1 LARRSFIGGEAVTA
15 GLVDNKVF
23 VDAIRANRS
32 LARAMKR
39 RDFIA
44 TAGIATAALITGC
57 ESTGRTDLL
66 VSNYSSAAPGATG
79 AAPWITPALYELRIY
94 SINPGKAEALHNRF
108 RNHTLALFKK
118 HGIESIGYWMPVNS
132 ADQRLHFLLRYPD
145 REAREASWKAF
156 MADPEWQ
163 AAYKE
168 SESKGAL
175 VSKVENPFLIRTDYS
190 PVVRTGNVSNGGV
203 WELRTYTTPAG
214 LLPNLDARFRDHTI
228 KLFAKH
234 GMGNQG
240 YFHKAE
246 GQPGADTTLV
256 YFLTHRSE
264 AAAKASFDSF
274 RKDPAWTAAR
284 EASEKLAGGSLTV
297 TDGVKSVFL
306 APTDY
311 SPTK

>member
-1 LARRSFIGGEAVTA
+1 
-15 GLVDNKVF
+15 
-23 VDAIRANRS
+23 
-32 LARAMKR
+32 MKR

-44 TAGIATAALITGC
+44 TTGVATAAFLTGC
-57 ESTGRTDLL
+57 EYTGKTDQLT
-66 VSNYSSAAPGATG
+66 SNYSSAAPGPNGSAS
-79 AAPWITPALYELRIY
+79 WITPAVYELRIY
-94 SINPGKAEALHNRF
+94 TINPGKAETLHNRF

-118 HGIESIGYWMPVNS
+118 HGIESIGYWMPVNT
-132 ADQRLHFLLRYPD
+132 ADQRLHFLLRYPS
-145 REAREASWKAF
+145 REARETMWKAF
-156 MADPEWQ
+156 TTDPEWT

-175 VSKVENPFLIRTDYS
+175 VSKAENPFLIRTDYS

-214 LLPNLDARFRDHTI
+214 LLPNLDARFRDHTV

-240 YFHKAE
+240 YFHKMSDQA
-246 GQPGADTTLV
+246 GADTTLI
-256 YFLTHRSE
+256 YFLTHKSE

-284 EASEKLAGGSLTV
+284 EASEKQAGGSLTV
-297 TDGVKSVFL
+297 PDGVKSVFL
-306 APTDY
+306 TPTDY